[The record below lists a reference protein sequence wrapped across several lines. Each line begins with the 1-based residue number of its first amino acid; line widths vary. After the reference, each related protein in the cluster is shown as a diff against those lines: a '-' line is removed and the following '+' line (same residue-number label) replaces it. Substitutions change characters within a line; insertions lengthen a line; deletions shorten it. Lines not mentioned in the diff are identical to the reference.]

1 MDYYEKLIRFLNE
14 QDHFVK
20 DIGIKIE
27 FIREGFARVRMDLE
41 DRHLNANNFVNGG
54 ALFTL
59 ADFAGV
65 CAASSYGNR
74 ITTVTSSVSYLKA
87 LPERE
92 AVYAFGRVIKAGKH
106 IIDIDVQ
113 IVDEEGN
120 MYMQSSFSFFNLGV
134 SLDL

>member
-1 MDYYEKLIRFLNE
+1 MDYNKLIKFLNE

-27 FIREGFARVRMDLE
+27 HISEGFSRVRMDLE

-65 CAASSYGNR
+65 CAASSYGYR

-87 LPERE
+87 LTKHKS
-92 AVYAFGRVIKAGKH
+92 VYAFGRVAKQGKH
-106 IIDIDVQ
+106 IIDIEVQ
-113 IVDEEGN
+113 IVDKDGN
-120 MYMQSSFSFFNLGV
+120 LYMQSNFTFFNLGAK
-134 SLDL
+134 LDL